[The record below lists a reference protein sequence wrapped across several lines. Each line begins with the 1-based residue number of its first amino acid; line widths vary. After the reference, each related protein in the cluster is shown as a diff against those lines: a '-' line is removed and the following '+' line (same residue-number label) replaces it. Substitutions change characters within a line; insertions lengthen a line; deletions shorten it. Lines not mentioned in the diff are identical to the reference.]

1 MTATV
6 FLVLLLSAYWIKTRS
21 IEAAALDL
29 YLPIFLLGGTF
40 IGFRLPHLPAISFAY
55 AAVIPI
61 AGVLLIRHRREWKF
75 TRTDLWLALFMGGAA
90 LTEILNSDTS
100 TAGFIL
106 FDGIFQGVM
115 PYMVG
120 KMLLER
126 DGIRERFVRRWVHIS
141 VFVAIVSIWEF
152 RMGTNLF
159 NRLEGMIFGSYST
172 FAAVRGG
179 FVRAAGSFGGPI
191 QAGCMFGAAMI
202 MSLWLGVLDKSRGN
216 ERTYSGIR
224 RSTLITMGAAL
235 GVLVANSRGP
245 EVGLVLAFLIARV
258 GKAKNFRL
266 SLILT
271 LCLIVVGG
279 GIGYVKAM
287 QYTSGSIWDA
297 KNHDQ
302 ENAIYRRVLL
312 DEYKPY
318 IKEGGLFGYGVVAR
332 PVVPGMF
339 SIDNAFLNIQLI
351 QGSLGLWTFV
361 LMGAEGILAAFR
373 AARRATERNDVCFAM
388 CMCGAL
394 AGLLLTLTTVYLS
407 APMYSLFFLLVG
419 WSQSLRQTEAVSVTA
434 PQPVNA
440 RFAFRRVIA

>member
-6 FLVLLLSAYWIKTRS
+6 FLVLLLSAYWIKARS
-21 IEAAALDL
+21 IEAAVLDL
-29 YLPIFLLGGTF
+29 YLPIFLLGGSF
-40 IGFRLPHLPAISFAY
+40 IAFRLPHLPTINFAY

-61 AGVLLIRHRREWKF
+61 AGTLLIWHWREWRF

-90 LTEILNSDTS
+90 LTEILHSDNG
-100 TAGFIL
+100 TAGLIL

-120 KMLLER
+120 KMLLEK
-126 DGIRERFVRRWVHIS
+126 DGLRERFVRRWVHIS
-141 VFVAIVSIWEF
+141 VFVAIISIWEF

-159 NRLEGMIFGSYST
+159 NRVEGMIFGSYNT
-172 FAAVRGG
+172 FGAVRGG
-179 FVRAAGSFGGPI
+179 FVRAGGTFGGPI

-216 ERTYSGIR
+216 ERTYFGIR
-224 RSTLITMGAAL
+224 RATLITMGAAL
-235 GVLVANSRGP
+235 GVLIANSRGP
-245 EVGLVLAFLIARV
+245 EVGLVLAFLIARM

-271 LCLIVVGG
+271 LCLTVVGG
-279 GIGYVKAM
+279 GIGYIKAM
-287 QYTSGSIWDA
+287 QYTSGSISDA
-297 KNHDQ
+297 KNQDQ

-312 DEYKPY
+312 DEYKSY
-318 IKEGGLFGYGVVAR
+318 IKEGGLLGYGVVAR
-332 PVVPGMF
+332 PIVPGMF
-339 SIDNAFLNIQLI
+339 SIDNAFLNFQLL
-351 QGSLGLWTFV
+351 QGNLGLWTFILLGSEGV
-361 LMGAEGILAAFR
+361 LASFR
-373 AARRATERNDVCFAM
+373 AARRATQRNDVCFAM

-394 AGLLLTLTTVYLS
+394 AGLILTLTTVYLGT
-407 APMYSLFFLLVG
+407 PMYSLFFLLVG
-419 WSQSLRQTEAVSVTA
+419 WSQSLRQTEEASVTA